1 MEGYIPISRK
11 IFNHPFWKEERVYSF
26 FEAWLDMIRTAK
38 YNAETVLVKGRCL
51 SIPRGDLVASVRY
64 LANRWNWHRGRVERF
79 LKMLKEQD
87 MIKTRTETGIS
98 IISILNYDT
107 YNRTGDPNETATGT
121 AARQSRDSDRTKI
134 NKVNKV
140 NKDNKVNNKANA
152 LCRVPYDFIYESY
165 AKFCPSLKQVRIR
178 DKQRDAGA
186 RRLWG
191 RCGGSKDPDK
201 ARGNIEIYFKAC
213 EAIPFLRGEKP
224 SETHPNWKAD
234 FNFVTR
240 EGTITK
246 IMEGGYDN

>member
-107 YNRTGDPNETATGT
+107 YNRTGDPNETAIGT
-121 AARQSRDSDRTKI
+121 DARQSRDSDRTKI
-134 NKVNKV
+134 NKVNKE
-140 NKDNKVNNKANA
+140 NKGKKVA
-152 LCRVPYDFIYESY
+152 
-165 AKFCPSLKQVRIR
+165 VR
-178 DKQRDAGA
+178 K
-186 RRLWG
+186 
-191 RCGGSKDPDK
+191 
-201 ARGNIEIYFKAC
+201 
-213 EAIPFLRGEKP
+213 EKP
-224 SETHPNWKAD
+224 SSKGEVEDYCIEIGLPKSDGSAVWDKWNGNGFTNGGKAMKDWKA
-234 FNFVTR
+234 VIR
-240 EGTITK
+240 SWK
-246 IMEGGYDN
+246 GYGYMPSQKNPQSNHVKHKQPALAG